1 MSEAK
6 PCPWPVPP
14 AKAGVAVSNA
24 APPMRSVRV
33 MKRPFVQLRL
43 ESFCG
48 FAVAH
53 CQSGASRAKT
63 LRHENEAEKM
73 SEVLIS
79 TRESLKQVDPDRY
92 RAALMADAQRR
103 DDLLILYAFH
113 YELSKV
119 PDVTSEPMLGQ
130 IRYEWWREAIDE
142 IYSGKEVRRHEI
154 TTPLAELLRRTDVPR
169 FWIDRLIDG
178 RARDLDPQP
187 FEDLGSAQSYARQ
200 TSGQLMQIAVRLIG
214 GETDKD
220 AAKAGEVWG
229 LTGLARSYSYYHDRI
244 LQNLS
249 FEDLTAA
256 AQQSYVEIS
265 GPVDSQI
272 FPAMAYV
279 SLVPKFLKRMSKGGF
294 KPQKEKVVYGPISK
308 QARLFSAGLR
318 GRI

>member
-1 MSEAK
+1 
-6 PCPWPVPP
+6 
-14 AKAGVAVSNA
+14 
-24 APPMRSVRV
+24 
-33 MKRPFVQLRL
+33 
-43 ESFCG
+43 
-48 FAVAH
+48 
-53 CQSGASRAKT
+53 
-63 LRHENEAEKM
+63 
-73 SEVLIS
+73 
-79 TRESLKQVDPDRY
+79 
-92 RAALMADAQRR
+92 MADAQRR

-200 TSGQLMQIAVRLIG
+200 TSGQLMQIAVKLIG
-214 GETDKD
+214 GEPDKD